1 LIFDK
6 PFLPPQAEFV
16 KDFPH
21 PILLV
26 ANSGLVGYVN
36 AEAAHLLQYTEQE
49 LLGRSWAGIDAHLT
63 LIAWK
68 AAWKKMQE
76 ERFLR
81 YTTDLAMSGALLRPV
96 EVTIVSIDEK
106 LALVLINDQIEH
118 TGRVV
123 QLSTLSLQTNT
134 PYWRYDSLRKQWH
147 LSPLLMSFFK
157 WETSEEE
164 TILSDDVF
172 EQKLAACLLPKSWA
186 KLKEKFKVAL
196 KEGTSFDVE
205 LLLQEGFEHDRLSVS
220 GVSLSNALHTV
231 QIVGTLSLPF
241 SKRQE
246 LDGGKL
252 AQFSLDHARD
262 MIYWLRED
270 GRVVYANHSF
280 FNRLGFSR
288 SDLRKLTV
296 HDFVAGNTA
305 EAYKEFWD
313 SQRSEKY
320 TTGEFKVISKKGEE
334 IIASFST
341 NFVKQDDEE
350 LMCVYL
356 RDITRFKERNN
367 LLELTQF
374 STDHAPD
381 LIFWTR
387 PDGTFRYVNNI
398 AAHQLGRE
406 PEDFQ
411 TMDVI
416 DIVPYFDE
424 EARLLFWER
433 LRKEKNFQADFTL
446 TAKNGELVETAVIVN
461 YLNFE
466 GEEIACSFC
475 RDVTMARVRR
485 RRRDLLEFT
494 LDSTRDM
501 ILWSR
506 PDGIVQYSNEQFLR
520 KTGYTAEEVN
530 GKSIRRL
537 FTTESFQQGEIW
549 DELRECGEIR
559 KEVVLLDKEN
569 QEIELDANFN
579 YINYNGEEYKCIYFR
594 DLTKKKKRELA
605 LKLSYGALEAAAEVV
620 VWLKESG
627 EVQYLNQAMV
637 EYIGGQKEDWEGQQ
651 LHRVFPQLKLVKVV
665 PGTSIEYSM
674 PSQDGH
680 TIYLELTFSEIH
692 QAGNRFFVIIG
703 RNFTERYLRRKEIEK
718 AQLRIEE
725 LSARLQEENVLLR
738 EEVNADYRVDNIV
751 TVSPRYQKVLHQ
763 VSQVADADTT
773 VLILGETGTGK
784 ELLARAVHELSE
796 RENHPLIKVN
806 CAALPENLIES
817 ELFGHE
823 QGAFTGAQARKK
835 GRFEL
840 AHKGTIFLDEV
851 GELPMALQAKLLRVL
866 QEGEFERVGGTETIK
881 IDVRLIA
888 ATNRSLEAMVKE
900 GHFRADLYYRLNVF
914 PIVNIP
920 LRERPEDIKVLT
932 EYFVR
937 RFATRLGKKIVKINT
952 ADLDKLQEYRFPG
965 NVRELENIIERAVVL
980 CQGGTLR
987 IPLDKQEGGDLLET
1001 AFSTFDEMQRNYII
1015 EALKRTEG
1023 RITGPEGA
1031 GRLLGLNDR
1040 TLMSKMRKFDIE
1052 KREYLL

>member
-1 LIFDK
+1 MILDK

-26 ANSGLVGYVN
+26 ADSGFVGYVN

-63 LIAWK
+63 LVAWK
-68 AAWKKMQE
+68 EAWKKMRE

-96 EVTIVSIDEK
+96 EVTIVSVDEK
-106 LALVLINDQIEH
+106 LALVLINDQIEQ
-118 TGRVV
+118 TGRVA

-157 WETSEEE
+157 WETTEEE
-164 TILSDDVF
+164 TILSDDAF
-172 EQKLAACLLPKSWA
+172 EQKIAACLLPKSWD
-186 KLKEKFKVAL
+186 KLKEKFKAAL
-196 KEGTSFDVE
+196 REGMSFEVE
-205 LLLQEGFEHDRLSVS
+205 ILLKEGFEHDRLSVS

-231 QIVGTLSLPF
+231 QIIGTLSLPF

-270 GRVVYANHSF
+270 GKVVYANQTF
-280 FNRLGFSR
+280 FERLGYTK
-288 SDLRKLTV
+288 SDLRKLTAD
-296 HDFVAGNTA
+296 DFVPGNT
-305 EAYKEFWD
+305 EESYQLFWN
-313 SQRSEKY
+313 SQRDEKFA
-320 TTGEFKVISKKGEE
+320 TGEFKMTSKKGEE
-334 IIASFST
+334 ITASFIT
-341 NFVKQDDEE
+341 NFIQQDNHE
-350 LMCVYL
+350 LLCVYS
-356 RDITRFKERNN
+356 RDITLNKEQNK

-374 STDHAPD
+374 CTDNAPD

-387 PDGTFRYVNNI
+387 PDGTFRYVNNV
-398 AAHQLGRE
+398 AAQKLGYERK
-406 PEDFQ
+406 DFEKLDAQ
-411 TMDVI
+411 SL
-416 DIVPYFDE
+416 VPVFDE
-424 EARLLFWER
+424 EARLSFWEK
-433 LRKEKNFQADFTL
+433 LRKEKSFQVDYEL
-446 TAKNGELVETAVIVN
+446 TTKNGELIETSVIVN
-461 YLNFE
+461 YLCFG

-475 RDVTMARVRR
+475 RDITMAKVRR

-506 PDGIVQYSNEQFLR
+506 PSGIVQYSNEQFLK
-520 KTGYTAEEVN
+520 KTGYTEEEVN
-530 GKSIRRL
+530 GKSIKRL
-537 FTTESFQQGEIW
+537 FTEESFRQGEVW
-549 DELRECGEIR
+549 EELRECGEVR
-559 KEVVLLDKEN
+559 KEIILLDKEGK
-569 QEIELDANFN
+569 EMVVDASFN

-594 DLTKKKKRELA
+594 DLSKKKKRELA
-605 LKLSYGALEAAAEVV
+605 LKLSYGALEAATEVV

-637 EYIGGQKEDWEGQQ
+637 DYIGGQKEDWEGQQ
-651 LHRVFPQLKLVKVV
+651 LHRVFPQLKLAKVV
-665 PGTSIEYSM
+665 PGTYIEYSM
-674 PSQDGH
+674 PSPKGH
-680 TIYLELTFSEIH
+680 TIYLELTFNEIY
-692 QAGNRFFVIIG
+692 QEGNRFFVIIG

-718 AQLRIEE
+718 ARLHIEE

-751 TVSPRYQKVLHQ
+751 TVSPRYQKVLQQ

-796 RENHPLIKVN
+796 REDHPLIKVN

-840 AHKGTIFLDEV
+840 ANKGTIFLDEV
-851 GELPMALQAKLLRVL
+851 GELPMALQSKLLRVL

-888 ATNRSLEAMVKE
+888 ATNRSLETMVKE
-900 GHFRADLYYRLNVF
+900 GDFRADLYYRLNVF

-920 LRERPEDIKVLT
+920 LRERPEDIKVLA

-937 RFATRLGKKIVKINT
+937 RFATRLGKEIVKINAT
-952 ADLDKLQEYRFPG
+952 DLNSLQEYRFPG

-987 IPLDKQEGGDLLET
+987 IPLDKHQGNDLLDA
-1001 AFSTFDEMQRNYII
+1001 AFPTFDEMQRNYIVD
-1015 EALKRTEG
+1015 ALKRTEG

>member
-1 LIFDK
+1 MDK
-6 PFLPPQAEFV
+6 PFLPSQAEFV

-21 PILLV
+21 PILLI
-26 ANSGLVGYVN
+26 ANSGLVHYVN

-49 LLGRSWAGIDAHLT
+49 LLGRSWAGIDANLT

-68 AAWKKMQE
+68 TAWKQLQQ

-81 YTTDLAMSGALLRPV
+81 YTTDLAMSGAFLRPV
-96 EVTIVSIDEK
+96 EVTVVSLDEQ

-118 TGRVV
+118 TGRVA
-123 QLSTLSLQTNT
+123 QLSALSLQTNT

-157 WETSEEE
+157 WETTEEE
-164 TILSDDVF
+164 TILSGEAF
-172 EQKLAACLLPKSWA
+172 EQKIAGCLLPKSWDQ
-186 KLKEKFKVAL
+186 LKEKFKTAL
-196 KEGTSFDVE
+196 REGVSFE
-205 LLLQEGFEHDRLSVS
+205 AEILLAEGFEYDRLSVS
-220 GVSLSNALHTV
+220 GGSLSNALHTV
-231 QIVGTLSLPF
+231 QIIGTLSLPF

-246 LDGGKL
+246 LDGNKL

-262 MIYWLRED
+262 MIYWLHQD
-270 GRVVYANHSF
+270 GRVVYANQAF
-280 FNRLGFSR
+280 LNRLEYTQA
-288 SDLRKLTV
+288 DLRELKV
-296 HDFVAGNTA
+296 SDFVADVTA
-305 EAYKEFWD
+305 EAYQQFWD

-320 TTGEFKVISKKGEE
+320 STGEFKVISKKGKE

-341 NFVKQDDEE
+341 NFVKQGGEE
-350 LMCVYL
+350 LLCVYL
-356 RDITRFKERNN
+356 RDITEYKEGNK

-381 LIFWTR
+381 LIFWTH
-387 PDGTFRYVNNI
+387 PDGSFRYINNMVCQMLGYE
-398 AAHQLGRE
+398 AA
-406 PEDFQ
+406 DFQ
-411 TMDVI
+411 KMEVK
-416 DIVPYFDE
+416 DIAPYFDE
-424 EARLLFWER
+424 EARLQFWER
-433 LRKEKNFQADFTL
+433 LRKEKTFQADFEL
-446 TAKNGELVETAVIVN
+446 TTKKGELIETSVSVN
-461 YLNFE
+461 YLAFA

-475 RDVTMARVRR
+475 RDITMAKVRR

-506 PDGIVQYSNEQFLR
+506 PDGVVQYSNEQFLR

-530 GKSIRRL
+530 GRSIKGL
-537 FTTESFQQGEIW
+537 LTEESLAQRAEVW
-549 DELRECGEIR
+549 AELRQRGEAR
-559 KEVVLLDKEN
+559 REVVLLNKEG
-569 QEIELDANFN
+569 QEMVLDGSFN
-579 YINYNGEEYKCIYFR
+579 YINYNGEEYNCAYFR
-594 DLTKKKKRELA
+594 DLSKKRKRDLA

-627 EVQYLNQAMV
+627 EVQYLNHAMV
-637 EYIGGQKEDWEGQQ
+637 EYIGGPKENWEGQQ
-651 LHRVFPQLKLVKVV
+651 LHRVFPQLKLNKVV

-674 PSQDGH
+674 PSKEGH
-680 TIYLELTFSEIH
+680 TVYLELTFSEIYQTGH
-692 QAGNRFFVIIG
+692 RFFVIIG
-703 RNFTERYLRRKEIEK
+703 RNFTERYLRRKEIDK
-718 AQLRIEE
+718 ARLQIEE
-725 LSARLQEENVLLR
+725 LSARLQEENVILR
-738 EEVNADYRVDNIV
+738 EEVKADYSIDNIV
-751 TVSPRYQKVLHQ
+751 TVSPKYQKVLKQ

-796 RENHPLIKVN
+796 REDSPLIKVN

-823 QGAFTGAQARKK
+823 QGAFTGAYARKK

-840 AHKGTIFLDEV
+840 ANKGTIFLDEV
-851 GELPMALQAKLLRVL
+851 GELPLALQSKLLRVL

-881 IDVRLIA
+881 TDVRLIA
-888 ATNRSLEAMVKE
+888 ATNRSLETMVKE
-900 GHFRADLYYRLNVF
+900 GRFRADLYYRLNVF

-920 LRERPEDIKVLT
+920 LRERPEDIKVLA

-937 RFATRLGKKIVKINT
+937 RFATRLGKKIVKINAT
-952 ADLDKLQEYRFPG
+952 DLNKLQTYRFPG
-965 NVRELENIIERAVVL
+965 NVRELENIIERAMVL
-980 CQGGTLR
+980 CQGETLR
-987 IPLDKQEGGDLLET
+987 IPFDKHQGNDLMENTFL
-1001 AFSTFDEMQRNYII
+1001 TFDEMQRNYIVD
-1015 EALKRTEG
+1015 ALKRTEG

-1040 TLMSKMRKFDIE
+1040 TLMSKMRKFGIE

>member
-1 LIFDK
+1 MDK
-6 PFLPPQAEFV
+6 PFLPTQAEFV

-26 ANSGLVGYVN
+26 ASSGLVSYIN
-36 AEAAHLLQYTEQE
+36 AEAAHLLQFTEQE
-49 LLGRSWAGIDAHLT
+49 LMGRSWAGIDAHLT

-68 AAWKKMQE
+68 AAWKQLQQ
-76 ERFLR
+76 ERFLQ
-81 YTTDLAMSGALLRPV
+81 YKTDLAMSGALLRPV
-96 EVTIVSIDEK
+96 EVTIVSVDEK

-118 TGRVV
+118 TGRVA
-123 QLSTLSLQTNT
+123 QLSALSLQTNT

-157 WETSEEE
+157 WGTTEEE
-164 TILSDDVF
+164 TTLCDDAF
-172 EQKLAACLLPKSWA
+172 EEKIAACLLPKSWIE
-186 KLKEKFKVAL
+186 LKEKFKVAL
-196 KEGTSFDVE
+196 KEGASFDVE
-205 LLLQEGFEHDRLSVS
+205 ILLKNGFEHDRLSVS
-220 GVSLSNALHTV
+220 GASLSNELHTV
-231 QIVGTLSLPF
+231 QIIGTLSLPF
-241 SKRQE
+241 SKQQE
-246 LDGGKL
+246 LGEGKL

-270 GRVVYANHSF
+270 GKVVYANLKF
-280 FNRLGFSR
+280 FDHLGYTK
-288 SDLRKLTV
+288 SDLRNLMVGDITL
-296 HDFVAGNTA
+296 GNTA
-305 EAYKEFWD
+305 ENYQEFWN
-313 SQRSEKY
+313 SQRYEKFA
-320 TTGEFKVISKKGEE
+320 TGEFKMISKKGQE
-334 IIASFST
+334 ITASFIT
-341 NFVKQDDEE
+341 NFIQQDNQE
-350 LMCVYL
+350 LLCVYS
-356 RDITRFKERNN
+356 RDITHSKEQNK

-374 STDHAPD
+374 CTDNAPD

-398 AAHQLGRE
+398 AAHQLGHE
-406 PEDFQ
+406 LEDFQ
-411 TMDVI
+411 TMEVI

-433 LRKEKNFQADFTL
+433 LRKEKNFQANFTL
-446 TAKNGELVETAVIVN
+446 TAKNGEIIETSVLVN
-461 YLNFE
+461 YLSFE

-475 RDVTMARVRR
+475 RDMTMVKVRR

-494 LDSTRDM
+494 LDSTREM

-506 PDGIVQYSNEQFLR
+506 PDGIVQYSNEQFLK
-520 KTGYTAEEVN
+520 KTGYTEEEVN
-530 GKSIRRL
+530 GQSIRRL
-537 FTTESFQQGEIW
+537 FTEESFQQGDVWE
-549 DELRECGEIR
+549 ELRECGEIH
-559 KEVVLLDKEN
+559 KEIVLLSKEG
-569 QEIELDANFN
+569 QEIEMEANFN
-579 YINYNGEEYKCIYFR
+579 YINYNGEEYKCIYLR
-594 DLTKKKKRELA
+594 DLSKKKKRELA

-627 EVQYLNQAMV
+627 EVQYLNHAMV
-637 EYIGGQKEDWEGQQ
+637 DYIGGQKEDWQGQQ
-651 LHRVFPQLKLVKVV
+651 LHRVFPQLKLTKVV

-674 PSQDGH
+674 PSQEGH
-680 TIYLELTFSEIH
+680 TVYLELTFSEIY

-703 RNFTERYLRRKEIEK
+703 RNFTERYLRRKEIET

-725 LSARLQEENVLLR
+725 LSARLREENVLLR

-796 RENHPLIKVN
+796 RENFPLIKVN

-840 AHKGTIFLDEV
+840 ADKGTIFLDEV

-888 ATNRSLEAMVKE
+888 ATNRSLETMVRE
-900 GHFRADLYYRLNVF
+900 GRFRADLYYRLNVF
-914 PIVNIP
+914 PIMNIP

-952 ADLDKLQEYRFPG
+952 ADLDKLQGYRFPG

-980 CQGGTLR
+980 CQGETLR
-987 IPLDKQEGGDLLET
+987 IPLDKHQGDDLLDNT
-1001 AFSTFDEMQRNYII
+1001 FPTFDEMQRSYIV

-1052 KREYLL
+1052 KREYLI